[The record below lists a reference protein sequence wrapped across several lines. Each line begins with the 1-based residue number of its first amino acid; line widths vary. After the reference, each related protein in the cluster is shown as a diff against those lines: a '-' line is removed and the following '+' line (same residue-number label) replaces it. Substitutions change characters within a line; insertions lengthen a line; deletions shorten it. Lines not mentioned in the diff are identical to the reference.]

1 MIEFRSFLH
10 RLVFCFMTGKAISS
24 TRYCHP
30 FQADKECPMFA
41 ADYVTIEK
49 GTGLVHTAPAHGHD
63 DFKMAMQHKLPVAS
77 FIGCTNNN
85 KQ

>member
-1 MIEFRSFLH
+1 
-10 RLVFCFMTGKAISS
+10 
-24 TRYCHP
+24 
-30 FQADKECPMFA
+30 MFA

-85 KQ
+85 SVKNVIAKIRLWSQPNFYLLTLINQAFIADPR